1 MWQAQYVKKAQSV
14 DSMCLSRSFVLSSC
28 PFASLKLLL
37 GAALQA
43 CLLFCSVN
51 TSFLKDFV
59 FRRHTFSII
68 AVPEVSRV
76 R

>member
-1 MWQAQYVKKAQSV
+1 VAGAICKKAQSI
-14 DSMCLSRSFVLSSC
+14 DPMCLLKSFVLGSC
-28 PFASLKLLL
+28 PFASLTLLL
-37 GAALQA
+37 GTALQA
-43 CLLFCSVN
+43 RLLFCTVN

-68 AVPEVSRV
+68 AVLEVSRV